1 MKFNKYFANLSAFT
15 SWINIH
21 TTVLNV
27 EVKILSVF

>member
-1 MKFNKYFANLSAFT
+1 MKFNKYFANLLAFT

-27 EVKILSVF
+27 GVEILSLF